1 MQTEETYWPAEGEE
15 HEAKAVF
22 VPCTVE
28 LPWMQTEE
36 TYWPA
41 EGEEHEAKAVFVPCT
56 VELPW
61 MQTEETYW
69 PAEGVEQVLI
79 VNAPVVDADPTDR

>member
-1 MQTEETYWPAEGEE
+1 MTHGIPLRDETYSLVVGRVAPVA
-15 HEAKAVF
+15 HEAK
-22 VPCTVE
+22 P
-28 LPWMQTEE
+28 
-36 TYWPA
+36 
-41 EGEEHEAKAVFVPCT
+41 VFVPCT

-79 VNAPVVDADPTDR
+79 VNALVVDADPTDR